1 MNTGIRHGI
10 VVRLEEML
18 AKPLLQLACRHHIFE
33 LMCGA
38 ACRKVYGPTTGPTQA
53 SFKKLIA
60 IWGDLDKVKCSSIQI
75 SQTNRYLASMV
86 QETSAFL
93 QQWLEKN
100 DGQTLRHDYRELASL
115 TLLFL
120 GSTDPGDIRVKAP
133 GAIHHARWMAKTLYT
148 IKIALYRDQLQEV
161 YSKEEIQEI
170 TSLAIFLALF
180 YTEPWLT
187 STNAK
192 DSPIN
197 DLKLLKKLTKTE
209 ESIKKNDTVWPA
221 QFLSLVVRARE
232 IFENHLWYLS
242 ERLIPFSLFSDNL
255 DVAEKQQLRKTMM
268 KFENSLPFAKQ
279 EMPFSSNLGRKTL
292 KDFVGQDSWA
302 IFQLLDSDSSF
313 LKQPATKWETLES
326 YQHAKKAISNLPV
339 VNDAAERAFGLATET
354 NTKAAPK
361 SEEKLQALYQV
372 IRGVREKLRATATS
386 TEYVT
391 KKSLAVVTYNWD

>member
-1 MNTGIRHGI
+1 M
-10 VVRLEEML
+10 
-18 AKPLLQLACRHHIFE
+18 
-33 LMCGA
+33 
-38 ACRKVYGPTTGPTQA
+38 
-53 SFKKLIA
+53 
-60 IWGDLDKVKCSSIQI
+60 
-75 SQTNRYLASMV
+75 
-86 QETSAFL
+86 
-93 QQWLEKN
+93 
-100 DGQTLRHDYRELASL
+100 
-115 TLLFL
+115 
-120 GSTDPGDIRVKAP
+120 
-133 GAIHHARWMAKTLYT
+133 
-148 IKIALYRDQLQEV
+148 

-197 DLKLLKKLTKTE
+197 DLKFLKKLTKTE

-232 IFENHLWYLS
+232 KFKNHLWYLS
-242 ERLIPFSLFSDNL
+242 GRLIPFSFFSDNL

-268 KFENSLPFAKQ
+268 KFENSLPSAKQ

-302 IFQLLDSDSSF
+302 IFQLLDLDSSF

-339 VNDAAERAFGLATET
+339 VNNAAERALGLATET

-361 SEEKLQALYQV
+361 SEEELQALYQV

-391 KKSLAVVTYNWD
+391 KKLLAVVTYNWD

>member
-1 MNTGIRHGI
+1 M
-10 VVRLEEML
+10 
-18 AKPLLQLACRHHIFE
+18 
-33 LMCGA
+33 
-38 ACRKVYGPTTGPTQA
+38 
-53 SFKKLIA
+53 
-60 IWGDLDKVKCSSIQI
+60 
-75 SQTNRYLASMV
+75 
-86 QETSAFL
+86 
-93 QQWLEKN
+93 
-100 DGQTLRHDYRELASL
+100 
-115 TLLFL
+115 TLLFH

-161 YSKEEIQEI
+161 HSKEEIQEI

-232 IFENHLWYLS
+232 KFENHLWYLS

-268 KFENSLPFAKQ
+268 KFENSLPSAKQ

-302 IFQLLDSDSSF
+302 IFPLLDLDSSF

-339 VNDAAERAFGLATET
+339 VNDAAERALGLATET

-361 SEEKLQALYQV
+361 SEEELQALYQV